1 VNDMAKFLM
10 LGKYTLE
17 GIKGISKDRTKKVK
31 EAIEK
36 AGGKVES
43 MYALLGKYDLAFLV
57 DFPNNESVIKASVSL
72 TKLTGIGFTSYP
84 AISVEE
90 FDKLVG

>member
-1 VNDMAKFLM
+1 MAKFLM

-17 GIKGISKDRTKKVK
+17 GIKGISKERTNKGV
-31 EAIEK
+31 ELIEK
-36 AGGKVES
+36 AGGKVEK
-43 MYALLGKYDLAFLV
+43 MYVLLGEYDLVFLV
-57 DFPNNESVIKASVSL
+57 DFPDNASAIKTSVEL
-72 TKLTGIGFTSYP
+72 TKLTGIGFTTCP